1 MNIHLSKQLLHWNSL
16 YQQLN
21 EIYRQYATQKGVSE
35 TTLWLLYFLCEH
47 GGSCEQRALCRSL
60 LDPPQTVNSS
70 LKKLEQQGLVSLQL
84 VAGSRKNK
92 EVSLTEVGEQ
102 FAKTTVLPL
111 MAAEQQSFSDL
122 SEREQLQMLTLMQK
136 HQDLLRMELER
147 AHALTQR
154 RNNMS
159 KKIQLSDHFTYGRL
173 LRFVMPSI
181 LMILCTSVYTIVD
194 GFFVSN
200 YVGKTAFA
208 ALNLVWPVLMA
219 VSTIGFLIGT
229 GGCAL
234 VSKTLGEGNRE
245 RANQY
250 FSMLITVTF
259 IGTVILS
266 AIGFLLTPQ
275 IVTLLGAKG
284 AEMQANSILYGR
296 ILFVGIP
303 FMVLQQAF
311 LSFYVAAEKPS
322 LSLIVSIVSGVINM
336 ILDYMLIV
344 PLDMGLA
351 GAALATVLSQVIGG
365 IFPVIYFLRKNSS
378 LLRLQF
384 PFPMHWKALWI
395 ACANGSSE
403 MVSNLSV
410 SLVSM
415 LYNYQLMRLVG
426 EDGISAYGV
435 LMYVS
440 VVFNAVFMG
449 YSIGSAPIVS
459 YHYGAK
465 NHAEL
470 KNLFQKGLWLI
481 SGSSVIITALA
492 IGFAKQQAMIFTSHD
507 ADLMALTIQACQIY
521 SIAYLFKGIN
531 TWASSFFTALNNGLV
546 SALISFLRTF
556 LFEIAAI
563 LILPAF
569 FGVLGIWFSVVAA
582 ELAALVVSIAFL
594 AANRKKYQY

>member
-1 MNIHLSKQLLHWNSL
+1 
-16 YQQLN
+16 
-21 EIYRQYATQKGVSE
+21 
-35 TTLWLLYFLCEH
+35 
-47 GGSCEQRALCRSL
+47 
-60 LDPPQTVNSS
+60 
-70 LKKLEQQGLVSLQL
+70 
-84 VAGSRKNK
+84 
-92 EVSLTEVGEQ
+92 
-102 FAKTTVLPL
+102 
-111 MAAEQQSFSDL
+111 
-122 SEREQLQMLTLMQK
+122 
-136 HQDLLRMELER
+136 
-147 AHALTQR
+147 
-154 RNNMS
+154 
-159 KKIQLSDHFTYGRL
+159 
-173 LRFVMPSI
+173 
-181 LMILCTSVYTIVD
+181 
-194 GFFVSN
+194 
-200 YVGKTAFA
+200 
-208 ALNLVWPVLMA
+208 
-219 VSTIGFLIGT
+219 
-229 GGCAL
+229 
-234 VSKTLGEGNRE
+234 
-245 RANQY
+245 
-250 FSMLITVTF
+250 
-259 IGTVILS
+259 
-266 AIGFLLTPQ
+266 
-275 IVTLLGAKG
+275 
-284 AEMQANSILYGR
+284 
-296 ILFVGIP
+296 
-303 FMVLQQAF
+303 
-311 LSFYVAAEKPS
+311 
-322 LSLIVSIVSGVINM
+322 
-336 ILDYMLIV
+336 
-344 PLDMGLA
+344 
-351 GAALATVLSQVIGG
+351 
-365 IFPVIYFLRKNSS
+365 
-378 LLRLQF
+378 
-384 PFPMHWKALWI
+384 
-395 ACANGSSE
+395 

-569 FGVLGIWFSVVAA
+569 FGVLGIWFSVVAE

-594 AANRKKYQY
+594 VANRKKYQY

>member
-1 MNIHLSKQLLHWNSL
+1 MTGLIAVRNSIRDFLRKYDEVTTPILRFIFSFIVFSCINSL
-16 YQQLN
+16 FGYSEFLH
-21 EIYRQYATQKGVSE
+21 RGVI
-35 TTLWLLYFLCEH
+35 TFLL
-47 GGSCEQRALCRSL
+47 
-60 LDPPQTVNSS
+60 
-70 LKKLEQQGLVSLQL
+70 
-84 VAGSRKNK
+84 
-92 EVSLTEVGEQ
+92 
-102 FAKTTVLPL
+102 
-111 MAAEQQSFSDL
+111 
-122 SEREQLQMLTLMQK
+122 
-136 HQDLLRMELER
+136 
-147 AHALTQR
+147 
-154 RNNMS
+154 
-159 KKIQLSDHFTYGRL
+159 
-173 LRFVMPSI
+173 
-181 LMILCTSVYTIVD
+181 SVI
-194 GFFVSN
+194 
-200 YVGKTAFA
+200 
-208 ALNLVWPVLMA
+208 
-219 VSTIGFLIGT
+219 
-229 GGCAL
+229 CAL
-234 VSKTLGEGNRE
+234 VTGPVVVFLAGVVV
-245 RANQY
+245 AVHC
-250 FSMLITVTF
+250 FSVSMDV
-259 IGTVILS
+259 GVLS

-303 FMVLQQAF
+303 FMVLQQTF

-322 LSLIVSIVSGVINM
+322 LSLKISILAGVINM
-336 ILDYMLIV
+336 ILDYVLIV

-351 GAALATVLSQVIGG
+351 GAALATILSQAVGG

-492 IGFAKQQAMIFTSHD
+492 IVFAKQQAMIFTSHD

-563 LILPAF
+563 LILPAL

-594 AANRKKYQY
+594 VANRKKYQY

>member
-1 MNIHLSKQLLHWNSL
+1 
-16 YQQLN
+16 
-21 EIYRQYATQKGVSE
+21 
-35 TTLWLLYFLCEH
+35 
-47 GGSCEQRALCRSL
+47 
-60 LDPPQTVNSS
+60 
-70 LKKLEQQGLVSLQL
+70 
-84 VAGSRKNK
+84 
-92 EVSLTEVGEQ
+92 
-102 FAKTTVLPL
+102 
-111 MAAEQQSFSDL
+111 
-122 SEREQLQMLTLMQK
+122 
-136 HQDLLRMELER
+136 
-147 AHALTQR
+147 
-154 RNNMS
+154 MS

-365 IFPVIYFLRKNSS
+365 IFPVVYFLRKTAVCSACNFHSRCIGKPS
-378 LLRLQF
+378 GLPVQTALLRWF
-384 PFPMHWKALWI
+384 PTCL
-395 ACANGSSE
+395 
-403 MVSNLSV
+403 
-410 SLVSM
+410 LV
-415 LYNYQLMRLVG
+415 
-426 EDGISAYGV
+426 
-435 LMYVS
+435 
-440 VVFNAVFMG
+440 
-449 YSIGSAPIVS
+449 
-459 YHYGAK
+459 
-465 NHAEL
+465 
-470 KNLFQKGLWLI
+470 W
-481 SGSSVIITALA
+481 
-492 IGFAKQQAMIFTSHD
+492 
-507 ADLMALTIQACQIY
+507 
-521 SIAYLFKGIN
+521 
-531 TWASSFFTALNNGLV
+531 
-546 SALISFLRTF
+546 
-556 LFEIAAI
+556 
-563 LILPAF
+563 
-569 FGVLGIWFSVVAA
+569 
-582 ELAALVVSIAFL
+582 
-594 AANRKKYQY
+594 

>member
-1 MNIHLSKQLLHWNSL
+1 
-16 YQQLN
+16 
-21 EIYRQYATQKGVSE
+21 
-35 TTLWLLYFLCEH
+35 
-47 GGSCEQRALCRSL
+47 
-60 LDPPQTVNSS
+60 
-70 LKKLEQQGLVSLQL
+70 
-84 VAGSRKNK
+84 
-92 EVSLTEVGEQ
+92 
-102 FAKTTVLPL
+102 
-111 MAAEQQSFSDL
+111 
-122 SEREQLQMLTLMQK
+122 
-136 HQDLLRMELER
+136 
-147 AHALTQR
+147 
-154 RNNMS
+154 MS

-259 IGTVILS
+259 IGTVVLS

-284 AEMQANSILYGR
+284 TEMQTNSILYGR
-296 ILFVGIP
+296 ILFIGIP

-322 LSLIVSIVSGVINM
+322 LSLKISILAGVINM
-336 ILDYMLIV
+336 ILDYVLIV
-344 PLDMGLA
+344 PVNMGLA
-351 GAALATVLSQVIGG
+351 GAALATILSQAVGG
-365 IFPVIYFLRKNSS
+365 IFPVVYFLRKNSS

-481 SGSSVIITALA
+481 SGSSVVITALA

-531 TWASSFFTALNNGLV
+531 TALNNGLV

-594 AANRKKYQY
+594 VANRKKYQY

>member
-1 MNIHLSKQLLHWNSL
+1 
-16 YQQLN
+16 
-21 EIYRQYATQKGVSE
+21 
-35 TTLWLLYFLCEH
+35 
-47 GGSCEQRALCRSL
+47 
-60 LDPPQTVNSS
+60 
-70 LKKLEQQGLVSLQL
+70 
-84 VAGSRKNK
+84 
-92 EVSLTEVGEQ
+92 
-102 FAKTTVLPL
+102 
-111 MAAEQQSFSDL
+111 
-122 SEREQLQMLTLMQK
+122 
-136 HQDLLRMELER
+136 
-147 AHALTQR
+147 
-154 RNNMS
+154 MS

-303 FMVLQQAF
+303 FMVLQQTF

-322 LSLIVSIVSGVINM
+322 LSLKISILAGVINM
-336 ILDYMLIV
+336 ILDYVLIV

-351 GAALATVLSQVIGG
+351 GAALATILSQAVGG

-459 YHYGAK
+459 YHYGAG
-465 NHAEL
+465 NHTEL
-470 KNLFQKGLWLI
+470 KNLFRKSLTFLMI
-481 SGSSVIITALA
+481 SGVVLLA
-492 IGFAKQQAMIFTSHD
+492 ASEVLARPLSAIFVNYDAGLLELTVHGFR
-507 ADLMALTIQACQIY
+507 IY
-521 SIAYLFKGIN
+521 SLAFLIMGIN
-531 TWASSFFTALNNGLV
+531 VWGSSFFTALNNGLV
-546 SALISFLRTF
+546 SAVISFLRTLVF
-556 LFEIAAI
+556 QIVVI
-563 LILPAF
+563 SVLPLL
-569 FGVLGIWFSVVAA
+569 FGVDGIWFSVVAA
-582 ELAALVVSIAFL
+582 EGMALFVTLGFL
-594 AANRKKYQY
+594 FTNRRRYHY

>member
-1 MNIHLSKQLLHWNSL
+1 
-16 YQQLN
+16 
-21 EIYRQYATQKGVSE
+21 
-35 TTLWLLYFLCEH
+35 
-47 GGSCEQRALCRSL
+47 
-60 LDPPQTVNSS
+60 
-70 LKKLEQQGLVSLQL
+70 
-84 VAGSRKNK
+84 
-92 EVSLTEVGEQ
+92 
-102 FAKTTVLPL
+102 
-111 MAAEQQSFSDL
+111 
-122 SEREQLQMLTLMQK
+122 
-136 HQDLLRMELER
+136 
-147 AHALTQR
+147 
-154 RNNMS
+154 MS

-173 LRFVMPSI
+173 IRFVLPSI
-181 LMILCTSVYTIVD
+181 LMILCTSIYTIVD

-208 ALNLVWPVLMA
+208 ALNLIWPVLMA

-322 LSLIVSIVSGVINM
+322 LSLKISILAGVINM
-336 ILDYMLIV
+336 ILDYVLIV

-351 GAALATVLSQVIGG
+351 GAALATILSQAVGG
-365 IFPVIYFLRKNSS
+365 IFPVVYFLRKNSS

-470 KNLFQKGLWLI
+470 KNLFRKGLWLI
-481 SGSSVIITALA
+481 SSSSVVITALA

-507 ADLMALTIQACQIY
+507 ADLMVLTIQACQIY

-563 LILPAF
+563 LILPAL

-594 AANRKKYQY
+594 VANRKKYQY

>member
-1 MNIHLSKQLLHWNSL
+1 
-16 YQQLN
+16 
-21 EIYRQYATQKGVSE
+21 
-35 TTLWLLYFLCEH
+35 
-47 GGSCEQRALCRSL
+47 
-60 LDPPQTVNSS
+60 
-70 LKKLEQQGLVSLQL
+70 
-84 VAGSRKNK
+84 
-92 EVSLTEVGEQ
+92 
-102 FAKTTVLPL
+102 
-111 MAAEQQSFSDL
+111 
-122 SEREQLQMLTLMQK
+122 
-136 HQDLLRMELER
+136 
-147 AHALTQR
+147 
-154 RNNMS
+154 MS

-208 ALNLVWPVLMA
+208 ALNLVWPVLMV

-259 IGTVILS
+259 IGTVVLS

-336 ILDYMLIV
+336 ILDYVLIV
-344 PLDMGLA
+344 PVNMGLA
-351 GAALATVLSQVIGG
+351 GAALATILSQAVGG
-365 IFPVIYFLRKNSS
+365 IFPVVYFLRKNSS

-481 SGSSVIITALA
+481 SGSSVVIAALA

-594 AANRKKYQY
+594 VANRKKYQY